1 MGEHESD
8 LPLQDSLGPELMKM
22 LEDFGGVEG
31 DLGKGTDAVGS
42 TLDSAMY
49 HGLDMY
55 AEDASGMPLGLE
67 PSSFGAPP
75 ELAGNGSLSAAAT
88 PKTPQLARSSSG
100 ACGEISPPA
109 SAFMA
114 ASGVAAPAAN
124 GKPNGAA
131 ARTPQKPR
139 SIRRARSSLP
149 AAQLQ
154 PRRSD
159 EGTEA
164 PKRPHSGRIRRA
176 TSVSEI
182 HADVVKLAGIGG
194 SPRSCSTATFAP
206 FLALNAVETCP
217 EVSAAMAPRPCILH
231 IITWL
236 IMAD

>member
-42 TLDSAMY
+42 ALDSAMY

-55 AEDASGMPLGLE
+55 AEDGSGMPLGLE

-75 ELAGNGSLSAAAT
+75 ELAGNGSLPAAST
-88 PKTPQLARSSSG
+88 PKTPQLVRSSSG

-114 ASGVAAPAAN
+114 ASGATAAVAN
-124 GKPNGAA
+124 GKSKGAA

-154 PRRSD
+154 PRRSSD
-159 EGTEA
+159 GTEA
-164 PKRPHSGRIRRA
+164 PSRTKSARMRRA
-176 TSVSEI
+176 TSVTEI
-182 HADVVKLAGIGG
+182 HADAGKLGGIGS
-194 SPRSCSTATFAP
+194 SPRSCSTDTFAP
-206 FLALNAVETCP
+206 FSTLNAVETCP
-217 EVSAAMAPRPCILH
+217 EVCGAPCTHAP
-231 IITWL
+231 
-236 IMAD
+236 A